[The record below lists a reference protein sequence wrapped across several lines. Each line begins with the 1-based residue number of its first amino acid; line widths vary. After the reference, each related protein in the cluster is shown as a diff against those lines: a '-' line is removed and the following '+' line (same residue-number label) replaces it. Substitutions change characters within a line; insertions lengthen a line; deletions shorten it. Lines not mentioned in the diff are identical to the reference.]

1 MMRAAYYEANGAARD
16 VLQVAMVERPE
27 PAAGEVRVRLA
38 TSGVNPSD
46 VKSRAGTN
54 RKMAYPRVIPHS
66 DGAGTIDAVGAGV
79 DPARIGERVWIWN
92 GQWKR
97 PFGTAAEFIAL
108 PAIQAATLP
117 PETSFEAG
125 ACLGIPALTAWHAVM
140 QDGPVAGQTILVS
153 GGAGAVSHYAIQFAK
168 AAGATVLTTVSGPGK
183 AAHALAAGADHAIN
197 YRQEDVGARVRDL
210 TGGAGCDRVIE
221 LDITANARLLPVV
234 LAPRGTVVV
243 YGIGGAEAP
252 LPAPFCLFTSATV
265 KFFLVYEL
273 TAAERARAVAGVN
286 GMLAAG
292 RLQHAIG
299 RTLPLDRIAEAHEAV
314 EQGAVV
320 GNVVLTL

>member
-1 MMRAAYYEANGAARD
+1 MRAAYYEANGAARD
-16 VLQVAMVERPE
+16 VLVVGEMDRPE

-46 VKSRAGTN
+46 VKSRAGAN
-54 RKMAYPRVIPHS
+54 RKMAYPHVVPHS
-66 DGAGTIDAVGAGV
+66 DGAGTIEAVGAGV
-79 DPARIGERVWIWN
+79 DPGRIGERVWIWN
-92 GQWKR
+92 GQWRR

-108 PAIQAATLP
+108 PAIQAAHLP
-117 PETSFEAG
+117 DGTSFEAG
-125 ACLGIPALTAWHAVM
+125 ACLGIPALTARHAVSI
-140 QDGPVAGQTILVS
+140 DGPVAGQSILVS

-168 AAGATVLTTVSGPGK
+168 AGGATVLTTVSGPEK
-183 AAHALAAGADHAIN
+183 AAHAAAAGADHIIN
-197 YRQEDVGARVRDL
+197 YRQEDVGARVQEL
-210 TGGAGCDRVIE
+210 TGGRGVDRVIE
-221 LDITANARLLPVV
+221 LDITANARLLPGV

-243 YGIGGAEAP
+243 YGIGGAEAA

-273 TAAERARAVAGVN
+273 TAAEREAAVAGVN

-292 RLQHAIG
+292 RLVHAIG
-299 RTLPLDRIAEAHEAV
+299 RTLPLEQIAEAHELV